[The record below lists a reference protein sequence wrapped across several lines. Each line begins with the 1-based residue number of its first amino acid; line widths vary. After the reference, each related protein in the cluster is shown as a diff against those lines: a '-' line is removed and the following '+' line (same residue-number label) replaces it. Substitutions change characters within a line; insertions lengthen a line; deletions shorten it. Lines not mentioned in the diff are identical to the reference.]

1 MKKINTVL
9 LIDDDKAINF
19 ITKML
24 IKKASITN
32 HIETVMNGQEALD
45 YLTNSGKYEKDD
57 LNYPQPMLIFLDI
70 NMPVM
75 DGWEFAEAFSKLEP
89 SQKGDAKIIM
99 LTSSINPDDKERALK
114 LSAISGFQSKILTM
128 DGLTEIMNEYFTDY
142 LDETVN

>member
-24 IKKASITN
+24 IKKSGITD
-32 HIETVMNGQEALD
+32 HIETVLNGQEALD
-45 YLTNSGKYEKDD
+45 FLTNKGKYEKSDD
-57 LNYPQPMLIFLDI
+57 IYPLPMLIFLDI

-75 DGWEFAEAFSKLEP
+75 DGWEFAEAFSKLT
-89 SQKGDAKIIM
+89 SYQKGDTKIIM

-114 LSAISGFQSKILTM
+114 LSSVSGFQSKILTM
-128 DGLTEIMNEYFTDY
+128 EGLKSILNEYFP
-142 LDETVN
+142 E